1 MLGVGSGEVSSV
13 APTVMPSNGYEGL
26 ERERER
32 ERAKIERENFDFA
45 ILALRH

>member
-1 MLGVGSGEVSSV
+1 MLGVGSGEVSSI

-32 ERAKIERENFDFA
+32 ERESKNRERKF
-45 ILALRH
+45 

>member
-13 APTVMPSNGYEGL
+13 APKVMPSNGYEGL

-32 ERAKIERENFDFA
+32 ERESKNRERKF
-45 ILALRH
+45 

>member
-32 ERAKIERENFDFA
+32 ERAKIEIENFDFA
-45 ILALRH
+45 ILVLRH

>member
-32 ERAKIERENFDFA
+32 ESKNRERKF
-45 ILALRH
+45 

>member
-13 APTVMPSNGYEGL
+13 APTVMPGNGYEGL

-32 ERAKIERENFDFA
+32 ERESKNRERKF
-45 ILALRH
+45 

>member
-32 ERAKIERENFDFA
+32 ERESKNRERKF
-45 ILALRH
+45 